1 MTLDN
6 SHIKDKVS
14 PSSSNAK
21 KRRSQSMSGMA
32 SLDGGDAGAAA
43 GEEGVRGAAA
53 ITLALGMA
61 GELISPRSEC
71 ALRWTLFTGI
81 AHAEYICNPAS
92 TIAQRS
98 RERVS

>member
-1 MTLDN
+1 
-6 SHIKDKVS
+6 
-14 PSSSNAK
+14 
-21 KRRSQSMSGMA
+21 MSGMA

-71 ALRWTLFTGI
+71 ALCCFEMDTLFTGI
-81 AHAEYICNPAS
+81 HHADCDLQSRIYNRTEK
-92 TIAQRS
+92 QRTSLVSLSS
-98 RERVS
+98 RCVFTPLIG